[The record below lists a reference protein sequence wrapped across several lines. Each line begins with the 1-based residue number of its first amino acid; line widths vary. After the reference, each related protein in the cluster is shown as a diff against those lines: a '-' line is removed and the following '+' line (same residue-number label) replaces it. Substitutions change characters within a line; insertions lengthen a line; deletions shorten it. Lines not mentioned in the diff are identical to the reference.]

1 MKIRVTMPGAYTAVE
16 LDDSRCLKAFQK
28 LNEMLMAIA
37 KEEHQKK
44 QENIDVEAAE
54 KPMKE

>member
-16 LDDSRCLKAFQK
+16 FDDSRCLKAFQK
-28 LNEMLMAIA
+28 LNETLMVIA

-44 QENIDVEAAE
+44 QENIDVEAVE